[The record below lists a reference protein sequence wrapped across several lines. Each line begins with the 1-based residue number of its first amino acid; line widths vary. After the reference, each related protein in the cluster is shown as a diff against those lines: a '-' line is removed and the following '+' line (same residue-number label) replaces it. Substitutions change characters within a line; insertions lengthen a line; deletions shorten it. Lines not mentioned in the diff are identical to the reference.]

1 MTEKTFLLDLY
12 AGYVKYSRAKSQY
25 LNIIPQNPF
34 CKFTLLSKERQPQM
48 NAINISKSMKRFNIS
63 ISIFSVSI
71 AILAIYLLSTAFYS
85 DAQIDNYY
93 QHNGNLYRIETTFN
107 LPNGEKVRSAQ
118 SPLPLIDELK
128 KDERINHVDYLF
140 KLNATVES
148 QGKKITKVPV
158 FAVSHEFLNTL
169 SPFKKADT
177 NLGAN
182 EIYITKDFNNRYL
195 GLDNPKGKSIILD
208 NEAYIIKDIVEKR
221 HDSSINID
229 AIISFKPTLIKNYNK
244 EIFNWYDT
252 HAYIFIKFA
261 NEKTISNPNTL
272 LNNIIE
278 TKAPNLPGAPFTA
291 KEFIHLSLKKLKDI
305 HYQDGLPDEISI
317 GLSKEV
323 IYSSYIAFAFI
334 LFSALTNYYNLTS
347 ADSSEKRDIYQLKKA
362 LGASTFNII
371 CDSLPTMI
379 IRMIFSTLIF
389 LLLTITIF
397 NFSLYI
403 KNIFTLLES
412 SSLIYLG
419 LFSIIMTFILIS
431 SIHFSF
437 SLRFYIYQRNR
448 KMDMRYESTLASW
461 FRKSSLAIQL
471 LVSGVSIYLVTGL
484 ANQYI
489 HLVDLHTPY
498 DNTKTISIAI
508 NNDNS
513 KKLTINELSYNLVN
527 QYNTSKITLSNWR
540 PFDMSRENITIYYS
554 GQQNKNNY
562 ISSNVITAD
571 ENFTD
576 VWKMKILAGSDKRV
590 YQSDNADVVNALVT
604 KEFLKQNGITQY
616 DDIFNNYY
624 WYIMEDKKI
633 QIRFIQIIGDFN
645 LGAVDEPFRPI
656 VIFIKKDHGK
666 YASLNLNEMN
676 NLSPVLNKLSGQGFD
691 KNEIYLTSHLF
702 DSYYDNYL
710 KVIKLS
716 SAVAIFSILL
726 LIIACFTT
734 SMTDFNYMK
743 RELSIMES
751 IGGSVYTNLIHFL
764 SKSVV
769 PIIASIFVA
778 YLLGRTVLV
787 YLLDEYS
794 VIYTDSFVYSALALS
809 ATMIFTIIIMITT
822 YLMNYRKLSA
832 TKFL

>member
-1 MTEKTFLLDLY
+1 
-12 AGYVKYSRAKSQY
+12 
-25 LNIIPQNPF
+25 
-34 CKFTLLSKERQPQM
+34 M

-63 ISIFSVSI
+63 VSILSVSI

-85 DAQIDNYY
+85 DMQVDNDY
-93 QHNGNLYRIETTFN
+93 QNNSSFYRVETTFN
-107 LPNGEKVRSAQ
+107 LPNGEKVRSAK
-118 SPLPLIDELK
+118 SPLPLIDELR
-128 KDERINHVDYLF
+128 KDERISHVNYFF
-140 KLNATVES
+140 KLNTTIELK
-148 QGKKITKVPV
+148 GKKITKVPV
-158 FAVSHEFLNTL
+158 FAVNDEFLNTL
-169 SPFKKADT
+169 SPFKKVDT
-177 NLGAN
+177 SLGAN
-182 EIYITKDFNNRYL
+182 EIYITEEFNNHYL
-195 GLDNPKGKSIILD
+195 GLEKPKGKSLVLN
-208 NEAYIIKDIVEKR
+208 NETYIIKDILER
-221 HDSSINID
+221 RRDSSLNIQ
-229 AIISFKPTLIKNYNK
+229 AIIAFKPTLIKDYNK
-244 EIFNWYDT
+244 ELFNWYDT
-252 HAYIFIKFA
+252 QAYVFIKFA
-261 NEKTISNPNTL
+261 NEKAISNLNAL
-272 LNNIIE
+272 LKHIIE

-291 KEFIHLSLKKLKDI
+291 SEFIHLSLKKLKDM

-317 GLSKEV
+317 GLSKEI

-347 ADSSEKRDIYQLKKA
+347 ADSAEKRDIYQLKKA

-371 CDSLPTMI
+371 KDSLPSML
-379 IRMIFSTLIF
+379 IRIIFSTLIF
-389 LLLTITIF
+389 LLLIITIF
-397 NFSLYI
+397 NTSHYI
-403 KNIFTLLES
+403 KNIFSLLEIK
-412 SSLIYLG
+412 SLIYLG
-419 LFSIIMTFILIS
+419 IFSIFITFIFIS

-498 DNTKTISIAI
+498 DNTKTISVAI

-513 KKLTINELSYNLVN
+513 KKLAINELSYNLIN
-527 QYNTSKITLSNWR
+527 QYNTSNITLSNWR
-540 PFDMSRENITIYYS
+540 PFDMSRENITVYYS

-571 ENFTD
+571 ENFTN
-576 VWKMKILAGSDKRV
+576 VWKMKILAGGNNRV
-590 YQSDNADVVNALVT
+590 YQSDNANIVNALVT
-604 KEFLKQNGITQY
+604 KEFLKQNVITQY

-633 QIRFIQIIGDFN
+633 QIRFIQIIDDFN

-656 VIFIKKDHGK
+656 IVFIKKDHSK
-666 YASLNLNEMN
+666 YASLNLNDISH
-676 NLSPVLNKLSGQGFD
+676 LAPVLKKLSEQGFD
-691 KNEIYLTSHLF
+691 KNEIDLTSDLF
-702 DSYYDNYL
+702 YAYYDNYL

-734 SMTDFNYMK
+734 SMTDFNSMK
-743 RELSIMES
+743 KELSIMES
-751 IGGSVYTNLIHFL
+751 IGGSIYTNLTHFL
-764 SKSVV
+764 SKSVI

-778 YLLGRTVLV
+778 YLLGRTILV
-787 YLLDEYS
+787 YLLNEYS

-809 ATMIFTIIIMITT
+809 ATMIFTVIIMITT
-822 YLMNYRKLSA
+822 YLVNYRKLSA